1 MENNVLEKTS
11 SVIQKVMNLPKS
23 AVLKRSTRLAKD
35 LGVDPLDMTEIC
47 VNLEKIFHI
56 SLEDVIENK
65 DSWRR
70 FTLQDL
76 LWAISKQLK
85 NAPI

>member
-1 MENNVLEKTS
+1 MENNILEETF
-11 SVIQKVMNLPKS
+11 SVIQKVLNLPKS
-23 AVLKRSTRLAKD
+23 TVLKRSTRLARD